1 MLGEIVQSVLQDL
14 RFEMRQLARKPG
26 FTVIAILTLALGAG
40 ANALMFSVIDTVLL
54 RPLPYPYARQLVAL
68 QSQFPYGG
76 GASTSLP
83 NFLDA
88 RAQTKSFSAMAAYR
102 EKSVSLELPRGEPVH
117 SAGVEASAT
126 LFEVL
131 GVRPLLGQAFSKGE
145 DQPGKPCRVT
155 VSASFWHE
163 HLSSNPGAIGQSMT
177 VDGRSCSI
185 SGVMPEGFAFPSRD
199 DEFWIALQ
207 PTPDTMSR
215 GMDFLDVIARLKPD
229 ATVARARS
237 ELKVIA
243 RRLDKVYPEDD
254 KGLEITAR
262 PYRDVVVGAVRPAL
276 FALLGAVALLLL
288 IACANIGNLQLARA
302 LGRKR
307 EMAIRAAL
315 GAGRMRVARQLFTE
329 NLILA
334 LAGTAAGLWIAA
346 TSLGLLKHLATGAI
360 PRVQEIDLRAD
371 VCLAM
376 LLVAGLS
383 AVLFG
388 LAPVWQGARQDIETA
403 LRESAGAVAGGRNQQ
418 RFRDIL
424 VLAQLSLAIV
434 LVASSG
440 LLLRTLYHLLH
451 TDRGFVTDR
460 VLTMQ
465 TAVGG
470 TEPVNENLAT
480 GVYGPE
486 LDQIEAIPGVKAAG
500 FITFLPLSNGHARIT
515 FTIKGRPNPDPNKGP
530 RASLN
535 AASDDFFRTLRIPLL
550 GGRFF
555 LRTDTI
561 EKPRVAIINDVLAQR
576 YFAGQDAIGKQLS
589 FQDPD
594 SDAHPVTVVGVV
606 RGSRQI
612 GLAEPPDAE
621 IYLDFRQVP
630 PATIWSQ
637 FLLKQIMTYVVRGAG
652 DPAVLSSEVQGAIH
666 KVDPMQTVF
675 HIATMQEVVSAS
687 VRSRQLGAILLTVF
701 AGLALIVAAAGLY
714 GVLSYTIT
722 QKSRDIA
729 VRIALGA
736 GQNDVLRMIVWHALR
751 LFAIGLSVGLIGV
764 VWSGHFLSSMLAG
777 VQPWDPV
784 SLGTTTA
791 VLLLVTLLAA
801 WFPARRAASIDPHQA
816 LRSE

>member
-1 MLGEIVQSVLQDL
+1 
-14 RFEMRQLARKPG
+14 
-26 FTVIAILTLALGAG
+26 
-40 ANALMFSVIDTVLL
+40 
-54 RPLPYPYARQLVAL
+54 
-68 QSQFPYGG
+68 
-76 GASTSLP
+76 
-83 NFLDA
+83 
-88 RAQTKSFSAMAAYR
+88 
-102 EKSVSLELPRGEPVH
+102 
-117 SAGVEASAT
+117 
-126 LFEVL
+126 
-131 GVRPLLGQAFSKGE
+131 
-145 DQPGKPCRVT
+145 
-155 VSASFWHE
+155 
-163 HLSSNPGAIGQSMT
+163 
-177 VDGRSCSI
+177 
-185 SGVMPEGFAFPSRD
+185 
-199 DEFWIALQ
+199 
-207 PTPDTMSR
+207 
-215 GMDFLDVIARLKPD
+215 LDVIARRKPG
-229 ATVARARS
+229 ATVAGAQS
-237 ELKVIA
+237 ELRVIA
-243 RRLDKVYPEDD
+243 NHLDKAYPEDD
-254 KGLEITAR
+254 KGLGITTQ
-262 PYRDVVVGAVRPAL
+262 PYQNLVVGDVRPAL
-276 FALLGAVALLLL
+276 FALLGAVGLLLL

-334 LAGTAAGLWIAA
+334 FAGTAAGLWIAA
-346 TSLGLLKHLATGAI
+346 ASLGLLKRLATGAI

-388 LAPVWQGARQDIETA
+388 LAPVWQAARQDIETA
-403 LRESAGAVAGGRNQQ
+403 LRENSGAITGGRNQQ
-418 RFRDIL
+418 KFRDIL

-434 LVASSG
+434 LVAGSG

-451 TDRGFVTDR
+451 TDRGFVTEH

-470 TEPVNENLAT
+470 TEPANENLAT
-480 GVYGPE
+480 AVYGPE

-500 FITFLPLSNGHARIT
+500 FITFLPLSNGHAQFT
-515 FTIKGRPNPDPNKGP
+515 FSIKGRPNPDPNNGP

-535 AASDDFFRTLRIPLL
+535 AASDDFFRALQIPLL
-550 GGRFF
+550 YGRFF

-561 EKPRVAIINDVLAQR
+561 GQPRVAIINDILARR
-576 YFAGQDAIGKQLS
+576 YFDGQDAIGKQLS

-594 SDAHPVTVVGVV
+594 SDAHPVTIVGVV
-606 RGSRQI
+606 RGSRQYA
-612 GLAEPPDAE
+612 LARPPDAE

-637 FLLKQIMTYVVRGAG
+637 FLLKQIMTYVVRGTG
-652 DPAVLSSEVQGAIH
+652 EPAVLSNEVQRAIH
-666 KVDPMQTVF
+666 QVDPAQTVF
-675 HIATMQEVVSAS
+675 HIATMQEIVSAS
-687 VRSRQLGAILLTVF
+687 VQSRRLGAILLSVF

-722 QKSRDIA
+722 QKSREIA

-736 GQNDVLRMIVWHALR
+736 GQNDVVRMIVWRALK

-784 SLGTTTA
+784 SLGITTT
-791 VLLLVTLLAA
+791 VLLIVTLLAA
-801 WFPARRAASIDPHQA
+801 WFPARRAASIDPHRA